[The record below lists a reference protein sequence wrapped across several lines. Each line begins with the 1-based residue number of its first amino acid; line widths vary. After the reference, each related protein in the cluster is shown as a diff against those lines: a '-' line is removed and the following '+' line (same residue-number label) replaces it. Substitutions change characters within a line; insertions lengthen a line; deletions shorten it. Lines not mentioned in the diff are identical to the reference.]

1 MARQIKR
8 VLHRRTLF
16 ICVHINK
23 GTRTR
28 KGRCVRENVWWTFDQ
43 QRVRACTACAGR
55 RMHSIRASP
64 SWRTKQRDSNPTLTM
79 FAPTPSA
86 SLSVFSMNRLT
97 ALRKKRRRAAASE
110 RMSGGHSISS
120 VSKHAQDAG
129 CIAYGQVPH
138 GAPNKGTRTQCSI
151 CFCELLYFI
160 LCFQIVVIYN
170 ILILN

>member
-1 MARQIKR
+1 MSGGHSISSVSEHAQHAQDAVCIAYGQVPHGAPNRNT
-8 VLHRRTLF
+8 HRKMGVF
-16 ICVHINK
+16 VCVHINK
-23 GTRTR
+23 
-28 KGRCVRENVWWTFDQ
+28 
-43 QRVRACTACAGR
+43 
-55 RMHSIRASP
+55 
-64 SWRTKQRDSNPTLTM
+64 RDSNPTLTM

-86 SLSVFSMNRLT
+86 SLSVFSTNRLT

-120 VSKHAQDAG
+120 VSKHAQDTG
-129 CIAYGQVPH
+129 CVAYGQVPH

>member
-1 MARQIKR
+1 MRRLGVR
-8 VLHRRTLF
+8 VPHGAP
-16 ICVHINK
+16 NK
-23 GTRTR
+23 KSSSQ
-28 KGRCVRENVWWTFDQ
+28 KGSFYL
-43 QRVRACTACAGR
+43 RAY
-55 RMHSIRASP
+55 
-64 SWRTKQRDSNPTLTM
+64 KQRDSNPTLTM

-86 SLSVFSMNRLT
+86 SLSVFSTNRLT

-120 VSKHAQDAG
+120 VSEHAQYAQNTV
-129 CIAYGQVPH
+129 CVVYGQVPN
-138 GAPNKGTRTQCSI
+138 GAPIKGTRTQCSI

>member
-1 MARQIKR
+1 MSGGHSISSVSKHAQDAGCVAYGQVPHGAPNRNT
-8 VLHRRTLF
+8 HRKMGVF
-16 ICVHINK
+16 VCVHINK
-23 GTRTR
+23 
-28 KGRCVRENVWWTFDQ
+28 
-43 QRVRACTACAGR
+43 
-55 RMHSIRASP
+55 
-64 SWRTKQRDSNPTLTM
+64 RDSNPTLTM

-86 SLSVFSMNRLT
+86 SLSVFSTNRLT

-129 CIAYGQVPH
+129 CVAYGQVPH